1 VNVQEPLEPVDVK
14 EQVADPP
21 PLRVAV
27 NVTEAFATRDER
39 ENVGVSSEVLLSV
52 LLVPR
57 SEAASRSGV
66 PGAPKGVTET
76 AVEAVES
83 PALFTAFRVIE
94 YVVPLVSPGI
104 VIGDVA
110 SAGFKA
116 V

>member
-1 VNVQEPLEPVDVK
+1 M
-14 EQVADPP
+14 
-21 PLRVAV
+21 
-27 NVTEAFATRDER
+27 
-39 ENVGVSSEVLLSV
+39 GVSSEVLLSV

-94 YVVPLVSPGI
+94 YVVPFVSPGI